1 MSTLKEKF
9 GKFALSKAQERQIYG
24 GHCPKHL
31 SEDWCHS
38 YWQSS
43 CGDGCVT
50 IDVAGVNAC
59 LNTCVKCNKCSSS
72 VLRLGGK

>member
-38 YWQSS
+38 YWAEQLR
-43 CGDGCVT
+43 GR
-50 IDVAGVNAC
+50 
-59 LNTCVKCNKCSSS
+59 LCNN
-72 VLRLGGK
+72 